1 METREM
7 RISNRALGL
16 YFYEGDVSVILRYFY
31 FLFLLSSPAA
41 FPCKLPC
48 AAFPRCLRGLARLH
62 CVLHALL
69 VTHLPFPS
77 SKKILEILAQA
88 ACDCYFFNS
97 RGGSRVRP
105 SLPDP
110 VIYHEPPATAVNPE
124 LRSFY
129 YADPRPLHQ
138 LRVLINR

>member
-1 METREM
+1 MSRLFCATS
-7 RISNRALGL
+7 I
-16 YFYEGDVSVILRYFY
+16 FY
-31 FLFLLSSPAA
+31 FLFSALFAVGYFCAVLCHPLLSSPAA

-88 ACDCYFFNS
+88 
-97 RGGSRVRP
+97 
-105 SLPDP
+105 
-110 VIYHEPPATAVNPE
+110 
-124 LRSFY
+124 
-129 YADPRPLHQ
+129 
-138 LRVLINR
+138 